1 MKKFNYFLPIFLQ
14 KIIYIIFFPLYKFFL
29 RIEIHGK
36 KNICGLTGPLILAPN
51 HTSELDATAMPLT
64 LPFFSKL
71 TPIYSVIYPLSKYRA
86 DDFGWRGYIYGTRF
100 LTWLGGYPVYS
111 GYRSYTTSLDNHIK
125 LLRKGRTVCIF
136 PEGKCTLDGKM
147 NPARGGLGYM
157 VYTTG
162 ATVVPIAIDTFFN
175 MSWRDFLTRQ
185 RKVIIKIGKP
195 IKADKIIARNIDK
208 EDLTVDDYHN
218 ASQIVLDKIKLMMD

>member
-1 MKKFNYFLPIFLQ
+1 MKKFNYFLPILLQ
-14 KIIYIIFFPLYKFFL
+14 KIGHSIFFIIYKIFVK
-29 RIEIHGK
+29 IEIHGRT
-36 KNICGLTGPLILAPN
+36 NLIGIEGPIILASN
-51 HTSELDATAMPLT
+51 HTSELDVTALPSVF
-64 LPFFSKL
+64 PFFSKYR
-71 TPIYSVIYPLSKYRA
+71 PIYFVMNPVDKLRT
-86 DDFGWRGYIYGTRF
+86 FGWRGYIYGTSF

-111 GYRSYTTSLDNHIK
+111 GYKSYATSLDNHIK
-125 LLRKGRTVCIF
+125 LLKKGRTVCIF
-136 PEGKCTLDGKM
+136 PEGKRTRDGKL

-195 IKADKIIARNIDK
+195 IKAGKIISHKIDVH
-208 EDLTVDDYHN
+208 DLTVDDYHN
-218 ASQIVLDKIKLMMD
+218 ASQIVLDKIKVMLE